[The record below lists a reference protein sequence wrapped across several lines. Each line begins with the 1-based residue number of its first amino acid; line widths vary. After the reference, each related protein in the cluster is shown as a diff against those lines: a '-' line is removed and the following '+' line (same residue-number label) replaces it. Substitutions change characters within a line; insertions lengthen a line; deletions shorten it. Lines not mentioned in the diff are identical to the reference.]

1 MHDAN
6 ATPATDRRFLALCL
20 AASGVVFGDIG
31 TSPLYTWNELV
42 ETGSVAS
49 PDQVLGVCSLLFWT
63 LTLAIS
69 VKYVGLV
76 LLADNAG
83 EGGTFA
89 LMGLV
94 RQHPFRGRSLLLGLL
109 VFAACLLY
117 AEGLMTPAISVLSA
131 IEGLAVAS
139 PALHPV
145 VVPMA
150 LAVLVLLFWFQY
162 LGTAR
167 LGTAFGVVATTW
179 FLAIGGIGF
188 AEIVQR
194 PDVLLALSPHFA
206 VRFLLTHS
214 LHQIITVLGAVV
226 LAITGGEALYA
237 DLGHFG
243 RRAVRTTWGMLVYPA
258 LILNYFGQAAWLIDG
273 KPVVQGNVFFSIVPH
288 VLLYPMIALAT
299 AAAITASQALISGA
313 FSLTRAA
320 MHLGLV
326 PRLVVLHTSELMEG
340 QIYMPAVN
348 AALCVGCC
356 ALVVGFGS
364 SSNLAAA
371 YGIAVMGVMVVTTLS
386 LAAIAVHRWGWKPR
400 LAIPVFAG
408 LLLFDGSFLGA
419 NVVKIPEGAWF
430 SLTIAAS
437 LYMLMATWR
446 SGRAELA
453 EAWLKVP
460 RVPVSAISEARPR
473 LAEMP
478 RAMVFL
484 VSHPI
489 LSAGDPAPLL
499 LLRFIDLYGALPR
512 HVTLF
517 TVVPEPSVPRWT
529 AKRFEVIEC
538 GERLTAVR
546 MHLGYLE
553 QPDVRAALIALK
565 LRKLIKIHA
574 TRWTIVVGRDEVVLG
589 PGPGLWKIRAGLFRL
604 MVWTSSRVVHWF
616 GLERDT
622 GISEQ
627 TIAAKATADGM
638 EVAITVRDELLAGRP
653 IAQAPVPG
661 EAGIP

>member
-1 MHDAN
+1 MQDAH
-6 ATPATDRRFLALCL
+6 ASPLDRRFLALCL

-31 TSPLYTWNELV
+31 TSPLYTWNELLK
-42 ETGSVAS
+42 TGSLTS
-49 PDQVLGVCSLLFWT
+49 PAEILGICSLLFWT
-63 LTLAIS
+63 LTIAIT

-94 RQHPFRGRSLLLGLL
+94 RQHPFRGRAVLLGLL

-117 AEGLMTPAISVLSA
+117 AEGLMTPSISVLSA
-131 IEGLAVAS
+131 IEGIAVAS
-139 PALHPV
+139 PALHFL
-145 VVPMA
+145 VVPMS
-150 LAVLVLLFWFQY
+150 LVVLVALFWFQY

-167 LGTAFGVVATTW
+167 LGTAFGAIATLW
-179 FLAIGGIGF
+179 FVAIGGIGLLQ
-188 AEIVQR
+188 VVSR
-194 PDVLLALSPHFA
+194 PDVLAALSPHHA
-206 VRFLLTHS
+206 VHYLLTHS
-214 LHQIITVLGAVV
+214 LQQLIHVFGAVV

-243 RRAVRTTWGMLVYPA
+243 RRAVRVTWNVLVYPA
-258 LILNYFGQAAWLIDG
+258 LVLNYLGQAAWLLDG
-273 KPVVQGNVFFSIVPH
+273 RPVAQGNVFFSIVPE

-320 MHLGLV
+320 MHLGLL
-326 PRLVVLHTSELMEG
+326 PRLVVRHTSEQMEG

-348 AALCVGCC
+348 LALCVGCC

-364 SSNLAAA
+364 SSRLATA
-371 YGIAVMGVMVVTTLS
+371 YGLAVMGVMVVTTLS
-386 LAAIAVHRWGWKPR
+386 TAAIAFYRWGWR
-400 LAIPVFAG
+400 LRLVLPVFAG
-408 LLLFDGSFLGA
+408 LLLFDGSFLVA
-419 NVVKIPEGAWF
+419 NAVKIPDGAWF
-430 SLTIAAS
+430 SLAIAGA
-437 LYMLMATWR
+437 LYAGMATWR
-446 SGRAELA
+446 AGRAELA
-453 EAWLKVP
+453 EAWLRVP
-460 RVPVSAISEARPR
+460 RVPVQAIAEARSR

-489 LSAGDPAPLL
+489 LKPTDPAPLL

-529 AKRFEVIEC
+529 AKRFEVVEC
-538 GERLTAVR
+538 GERVTAVR

-589 PGPGLWKIRAGLFRL
+589 PGSGLWKIRAGLFRL

-627 TIAAKATADGM
+627 TIAAKATATGM
-638 EVAITVRDELLAGRP
+638 EVAITVRDELLAGRGL
-653 IAQAPVPG
+653 G
-661 EAGIP
+661 ERVEGRP